1 MTITEIRVRKLITEG
16 KLKGI
21 VSITIDNVL
30 AIHDI
35 KIVQG
40 EERLFAAMPSRRDDN
55 GMFRDIVHPINGD
68 IRKEMENQILSA
80 YKMELDRQSVE
91 SQYAFVMNLQTYHSE
106 VKAIDIANR

>member
-1 MTITEIRVRKLITEG
+1 MTITEIRVRKLISEG

-21 VSITIDNVL
+21 VSITIDDVL

-55 GMFRDIVHPINGD
+55 GMFRDIVHPINAEV
-68 IRKEMENQILSA
+68 RKDMEQQILSA
-80 YKMELDRQSVE
+80 YQMELDRQSVE
-91 SQYAFVMNLQTYHSE
+91 TE
-106 VKAIDIANR
+106 E

>member
-1 MTITEIRVRKLITEG
+1 MNITEIRVRKIIPEG

-30 AIHDI
+30 AVHDI

-55 GMFRDIVHPINGD
+55 GMFRDIVHPINAD
-68 IRKEMENQILSA
+68 VRKEMEDQILSA
-80 YKMELDRQSVE
+80 FKMEVERQNIE
-91 SQYAFVMNLQTYHSE
+91 SNTT
-106 VKAIDIANR
+106 DN

>member
-21 VSITIDNVL
+21 VSITIDTVL

-91 SQYAFVMNLQTYHSE
+91 S
-106 VKAIDIANR
+106 

>member
-91 SQYAFVMNLQTYHSE
+91 S
-106 VKAIDIANR
+106 

>member
-1 MTITEIRVRKLITEG
+1 MTITEIRVRKLISEG

-40 EERLFAAMPSRRDDN
+40 EERLFAAMPSRRDNN

-68 IRKEMENQILSA
+68 IRKEMEDQILSA
-80 YKMELDRQSVE
+80 YKMELDRQSIE
-91 SQYAFVMNLQTYHSE
+91 S
-106 VKAIDIANR
+106 

>member
-1 MTITEIRVRKLITEG
+1 MKGRNKMTITEIRVRKLISEG

-68 IRKEMENQILSA
+68 IRKEMEDQILSA
-80 YKMELDRQSVE
+80 YKMELDRQSIE
-91 SQYAFVMNLQTYHSE
+91 S
-106 VKAIDIANR
+106 

>member
-21 VSITIDNVL
+21 VSITIDDVL

-40 EERLFAAMPSRRDDN
+40 EERLFAAMPSRRDDS
-55 GMFRDIVHPINGD
+55 GMFRDIVHPINAAV
-68 IRKEMENQILSA
+68 RKEMEDQILSA
-80 YKMELDRQSVE
+80 YKMEVDRQNIE
-91 SQYAFVMNLQTYHSE
+91 SEN
-106 VKAIDIANR
+106 

>member
-1 MTITEIRVRKLITEG
+1 MTITEIRVRKLISEG

-40 EERLFAAMPSRRDDN
+40 EERLFAAMPSRRDDS
-55 GMFRDIVHPINGD
+55 GMFRDIVHPINGEV
-68 IRKEMENQILSA
+68 RKELEDQILSA

-91 SQYAFVMNLQTYHSE
+91 S
-106 VKAIDIANR
+106 

>member
-1 MTITEIRVRKLITEG
+1 MTITEIRVRKLISEG

-68 IRKEMENQILSA
+68 IRKEMEDQILSA
-80 YKMELDRQSVE
+80 YKMELDRQSIE
-91 SQYAFVMNLQTYHSE
+91 A
-106 VKAIDIANR
+106 

>member
-21 VSITIDNVL
+21 VSITIDDVL

-55 GMFRDIVHPINGD
+55 GMFRDIVHPINAE
-68 IRKEMENQILSA
+68 IRKDMESQILSA
-80 YKMELDRQSVE
+80 YRMEVDRQSVE
-91 SQYAFVMNLQTYHSE
+91 S
-106 VKAIDIANR
+106 

>member
-1 MTITEIRVRKLITEG
+1 MTITEIRVRKLIAEG

-55 GMFRDIVHPINGD
+55 GMFRDIVHPINAE
-68 IRKEMENQILSA
+68 IRKDMEDQILSA
-80 YKMELDRQSVE
+80 YKMEVDRQSVE
-91 SQYAFVMNLQTYHSE
+91 S
-106 VKAIDIANR
+106 